1 MKHLK
6 RFNESLTEDELQ
18 ELKEFGESCFA
29 YLLDE
34 GFELDYEK
42 GTGDFYWIDLWGSLD
57 ENEDPIYYNWDQVKD
72 YYIPF
77 LNLLKT
83 RYKLVDS
90 IVYVKIG
97 AGQDLATSFA
107 NYTFDEV
114 VNDESVMPRKIYS
127 LSIKIKEK
135 V

>member
-1 MKHLK
+1 MKHLR
-6 RFNESLTEDELQ
+6 RFNEDLTKDEIQ
-18 ELKEFGESCFA
+18 ELKEFCESCLA

-34 GFELDYEK
+34 GFEIDYEK
-42 GTGDFYWIDLWGSLD
+42 GTGDFHWIDLWGSLD
-57 ENEDPIYYNWDQVKD
+57 ESENPIAYTWDQVKD

-77 LNLLKT
+77 IQLLKS

-90 IVYVKIG
+90 IIYVKVG

-114 VNDESVMPRKIYS
+114 VNEQSKMPKTIYS
-127 LSIKIKEK
+127 LSVK
-135 V
+135 VSDKK